1 MTLYPLLLQR
11 NGAGWKTIDLDRT
24 KTFFLNRSVRF
35 DSVSFARWNSRLY
48 YKFGISLEQ
57 NSRPSIFVFMR
68 CLFRSGRKEEIAEI
82 SIYSQMRCYHF
93 INPLNALIPK
103 KTSWKKK
110 KKRRKVLWE
119 YGHRRVSYK
128 VLGPCSL
135 HELHASPSLVPKP
148 GRILLDET
156 KEKWEYNFFSFCVF

>member
-1 MTLYPLLLQR
+1 
-11 NGAGWKTIDLDRT
+11 
-24 KTFFLNRSVRF
+24 
-35 DSVSFARWNSRLY
+35 
-48 YKFGISLEQ
+48 
-57 NSRPSIFVFMR
+57 MR
-68 CLFRSGRKEEIAEI
+68 CPFRSGRKEEIAEI

-103 KTSWKKK
+103 KNLLKKK
-110 KKRRKVLWE
+110 KQKKKVLWE

-156 KEKWEYNFFSFCVF
+156 KEKWEYNFFSFCIF

>member
-35 DSVSFARWNSRLY
+35 DSVWFARWNSRLY

-103 KTSWKKK
+103 KNSWKKK
-110 KKRRKVLWE
+110 KKKKKKILWE
-119 YGHRRVSYK
+119 YGHRRVSRT
-128 VLGPCSL
+128 LQ
-135 HELHASPSLVPKP
+135 PSWTS
-148 GRILLDET
+148 R
-156 KEKWEYNFFSFCVF
+156 FSFSSSKARANSFGRNLLRKSGNITYSVSVF

>member
-1 MTLYPLLLQR
+1 
-11 NGAGWKTIDLDRT
+11 
-24 KTFFLNRSVRF
+24 
-35 DSVSFARWNSRLY
+35 
-48 YKFGISLEQ
+48 
-57 NSRPSIFVFMR
+57 MR

-103 KTSWKKK
+103 KTSWKKKKK